1 MRLFR
6 THVTSAAFLLAA
18 LAAPVRVASPQ
29 GAQRADTGNALPITP
44 VRTLTF
50 TTDEGTWMSLD
61 VSPDGKT
68 IVFDLLG
75 DLYTIPIGGGDATRL
90 TSGMGWDYMPRW
102 SPDGSTIAFASDRGG
117 NEDIWLMDRSGG
129 HVRRLT
135 HEVDARLSSPTWT
148 RDGQYIVA
156 RRTEP
161 YPGPNDYGRQ
171 HPLWMYALAGGTG
184 VQIVPATLDAPKT
197 SNSGP
202 AFSPDDSTMYFSSHA
217 GGSFTAEGKIGLF
230 QIVSLDRR
238 TGRQRTLTSEPGG
251 GLRPAVSPDGHW
263 LVYATRFETTTGF
276 RIRDLHT
283 GAERWLVERTQRD
296 DQEGDVMLDALPNYS
311 FTPDSKSVVYTE
323 GGKIRRVDIAT
334 RVVTTIPFAA
344 HVELGIGKRLAAP
357 QRIED
362 GPMRVRQRSASRGH
376 DDGRGLDRVGSR
388 PGVDRA
394 GQACRHCGARCESAG
409 RHQEHCENALHREE
423 RCRLRRR
430 DAR

>member
-44 VRTLTF
+44 VRTLSF

-117 NEDIWLMDRSGG
+117 NEDIWLIDRSGG

-161 YPGPNDYGRQ
+161 YPGPNDYGAASIRSGCTRSR
-171 HPLWMYALAGGTG
+171 AGRAYRSFQRRSTRRRRRTA
-184 VQIVPATLDAPKT
+184 VRHSRPTTARCTSPRMPAEASRPRGR
-197 SNSGP
+197 S
-202 AFSPDDSTMYFSSHA
+202 
-217 GGSFTAEGKIGLF
+217 GSF
-230 QIVSLDRR
+230 
-238 TGRQRTLTSEPGG
+238 
-251 GLRPAVSPDGHW
+251 
-263 LVYATRFETTTGF
+263 
-276 RIRDLHT
+276 
-283 GAERWLVERTQRD
+283 
-296 DQEGDVMLDALPNYS
+296 
-311 FTPDSKSVVYTE
+311 KSYHSTV
-323 GGKIRRVDIAT
+323 
-334 RVVTTIPFAA
+334 
-344 HVELGIGKRLAAP
+344 AP
-357 QRIED
+357 
-362 GPMRVRQRSASRGH
+362 
-376 DDGRGLDRVGSR
+376 VGN
-388 PGVDRA
+388 
-394 GQACRHCGARCESAG
+394 AR
-409 RHQEHCENALHREE
+409 
-423 RCRLRRR
+423 
-430 DAR
+430 